1 MCSILR
7 EEIAE
12 GFVGG
17 WIADGLSGMD
27 IVNAE
32 NSALSS
38 KKEEGELFLQ
48 EAAQ

>member
-17 WIADGLSGMD
+17 WNADGLSGMD
-27 IVNAE
+27 IVNVE
-32 NSALSS
+32 NSALSN
-38 KKEEGELFLQ
+38 KKRGKKAFLQ